1 MSRRKKNKSLPAQP
15 ATPPVAAKPWA
26 RRFQNAVLWS
36 AGLFPVG
43 LVLGN
48 VVFEALAALTVL
60 FWLLS
65 LAVERQNPI
74 PYLKKHP
81 LVIPWLAWYCVIVLS
96 LVVNGPG
103 SKGAGHDVAFVRD
116 VLFGFALLDIGRK
129 RPELAR
135 FVVRGMAGAVILA
148 AFNTVFAHL
157 VGFDPVMRP
166 LEAYTK
172 KLGISPQISGV
183 AIYAVSFFGVLAAC
197 DAGLSVKSRRIYAV
211 IAIIAMLQLFQI
223 HSRTPI
229 AAAFCGLVF
238 GLWRGRARGSGSAL
252 GPLLAGVF
260 LGGAVATVFLLRL
273 WDIASVYDR
282 LYIWKVS
289 WGIFLDNPILG
300 VGVSSFRDA
309 FAEISTH
316 GLVEGVLDPSG
327 RLFQKP
333 LETHAHNLVLMLL
346 SSTGILGLLAFGWL
360 FVRACGMIWKA
371 PKGLR
376 LGLAGW
382 PVALLVLGISGENI
396 YYSWYHALV
405 SYLFALAG
413 SIQLENAGS
422 LKPGGVKK

>member
-1 MSRRKKNKSLPAQP
+1 MSRRKKNPQAPHAPA
-15 ATPPVAAKPWA
+15 APPVVARSYS
-26 RRFQNAVLWS
+26 RRFQNAVLWTG
-36 AGLFPVG
+36 GLFPAG

-48 VVFEALAALTVL
+48 AVFETIVALTVL

-65 LAVERQNPI
+65 LAFERRSPV
-74 PYLKKHP
+74 PFLKHHP
-81 LVIPWLAWYCVIVLS
+81 LVLPWAAWYGVIVVS
-96 LVVNGPG
+96 LLVNGPG
-103 SKGAGHDVAFVRD
+103 SKGAGHDVVILRF
-116 VLFGFALLDIGRK
+116 VLFGFALLDTGRK
-129 RPELAR
+129 RPELAD

-157 VGFDPVMRP
+157 AGFDPVLRP

-197 DAGLSVKSRRIYAV
+197 DAGLSAKSRRIYAV
-211 IAIIAMLQLFQI
+211 IALIAMLQLFQI

-238 GLWRGRARGSGSAL
+238 GLWRGRAKGSGSAL

-260 LGGAVATVFLLRL
+260 LGGAVATIFLLRL

-289 WGIFLDNPILG
+289 WAIFRDSPILG

-333 LETHAHNLVLMLL
+333 IETHAHNLVLMLL

-360 FVRACGMIWKA
+360 FVRVCRMIWKA

-413 SIQLENAGS
+413 SLRLENAGS
-422 LKPGGVKK
+422 FKPGGEKK